1 MTTKTEYDIDRKVE
15 NVPCSGSRRCLTSI
29 MFARTTAFNCFQI
42 RHTPMTALLYIYV
55 GYTWRHWSHNMNR
68 RFITTSQAA
77 TTVAPGAMSSSN
89 CSFFPRSHFF
99 LFLSLS
105 LSLSLS
111 RYPENLF
118 TCFLARFDIRETRRS
133 LDKTQIRVGKRSVCK
148 IVTTRR
154 GKASAENCDRT

>member
-99 LFLSLS
+99 LSLSLS
-105 LSLSLS
+105 LSLSL
-111 RYPENLF
+111 
-118 TCFLARFDIRETRRS
+118 DILRTYLPVSLRASISVRRVDRSTKRRS
-133 LDKTQIRVGKRSVCK
+133 ALG
-148 IVTTRR
+148 R
-154 GKASAENCDRT
+154 GRCVKS